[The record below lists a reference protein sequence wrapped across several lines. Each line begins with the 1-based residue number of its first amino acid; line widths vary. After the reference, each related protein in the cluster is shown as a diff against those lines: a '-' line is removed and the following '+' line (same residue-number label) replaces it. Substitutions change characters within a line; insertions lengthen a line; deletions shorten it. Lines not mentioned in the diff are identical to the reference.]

1 MLRPLCGGATLRAP
15 CLIDLQQLGRAQ
27 GARCRPLTS
36 LNREPLGPLGDEPR
50 PEPTSLHLVP
60 TRRGRHAV
68 ATARVRASVA
78 RAARQ
83 GGAVLGLGAAPAHTR
98 AVRVRGAGRSRAA
111 RGARRARDVRVR
123 RRTAGRGVPTVRLRS
138 SAGLCGL
145 PGAAVP
151 AAAAPPRPSS
161 GLLNELRLQAG
172 KSTLGSLNPLIDANA
187 ASFNDVTTGSSSGSC
202 GFPRRLARDQ
212 GLRRRVGRRCAQ
224 LREARHGGD
233 GAALDAEGEGPGG
246 RAAAASWRSDRV
258 CLARNGGGG
267 ALCRLSKRWG
277 LLAAL
282 PRAVLAP
289 HWGLENQTRG
299 ALG

>member
-1 MLRPLCGGATLRAP
+1 M
-15 CLIDLQQLGRAQ
+15 
-27 GARCRPLTS
+27 
-36 LNREPLGPLGDEPR
+36 
-50 PEPTSLHLVP
+50 
-60 TRRGRHAV
+60 
-68 ATARVRASVA
+68 
-78 RAARQ
+78 
-83 GGAVLGLGAAPAHTR
+83 
-98 AVRVRGAGRSRAA
+98 
-111 RGARRARDVRVR
+111 
-123 RRTAGRGVPTVRLRS
+123 PTVRLRS
-138 SAGLCGL
+138 SAGRCGL
-145 PGAAVP
+145 PGATVP

-212 GLRRRVGRRCAQ
+212 GLRRRDGRRHAQ

-267 ALCRLSKRWG
+267 ALCCLRKRIG

-282 PRAVLAP
+282 PRAVLASFP
-289 HWGLENQTRG
+289 
-299 ALG
+299 